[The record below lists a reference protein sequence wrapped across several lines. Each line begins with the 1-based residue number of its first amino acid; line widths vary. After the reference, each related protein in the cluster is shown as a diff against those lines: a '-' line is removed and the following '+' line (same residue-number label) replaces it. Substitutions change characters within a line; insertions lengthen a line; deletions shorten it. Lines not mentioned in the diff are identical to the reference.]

1 MIFVGPNWALMASS
15 RDPEK
20 HHKLPSDPVKLYAA
34 AVGASA
40 VSPETRTLLLSFVR
54 TALADAGED
63 WEKKAYPPMI
73 FNALRQLV
81 AVSPDQQTA

>member
-1 MIFVGPNWALMASS
+1 MMASS

-20 HHKLPSDPVKLYAA
+20 HTKLPSDPTKLYKAA
-34 AVGASA
+34 LGSSTVSA
-40 VSPETRTLLLSFVR
+40 DTRRLLLAFVR
-54 TALADAGED
+54 NALADAGED

-73 FNALRQLV
+73 FNAIRQLV